1 MSAGTLDR
9 TESGSEE
16 GCSSG
21 GIFHRRYVDKAELWG
36 TGIDPGRYCT
46 PETACPLAVPPG
58 QGCLPSLPW

>member
-21 GIFHRRYVDKAELWG
+21 GIWPRKRKSQR
-36 TGIDPGRYCT
+36 GIEKR
-46 PETACPLAVPPG
+46 
-58 QGCLPSLPW
+58 PSEMPNPST